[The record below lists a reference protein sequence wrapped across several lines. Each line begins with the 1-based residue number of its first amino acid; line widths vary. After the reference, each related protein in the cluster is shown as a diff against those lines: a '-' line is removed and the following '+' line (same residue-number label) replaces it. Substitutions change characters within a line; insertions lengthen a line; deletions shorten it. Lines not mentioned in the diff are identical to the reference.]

1 MRIEIG
7 TAERETRRGSYWT
20 VPVIVH
26 NENSDT
32 WHADVIAVAHGAT
45 QQQAISRARF
55 IRKALTEQSPELRA
69 YLGAA

>member
-20 VPVIVH
+20 VP
-26 NENSDT
+26 
-32 WHADVIAVAHGAT
+32 VIAVAHGAT